1 MIRPAVPADL
11 ERVHALLLRWSKA
24 VDETDFVADV
34 IRREWQSPGF
44 DVGRD
49 HWLVEEDGEVVGYA
63 ALKPGGDVAARGEIA
78 ELLPLVATRARER
91 GDEHLEAVVTTRD
104 TSGVAAYEA
113 AGWTRKRDV
122 LRMWLDLEQEPPR
135 PVFPADVELR
145 TYQDEDARR
154 LHAFLELAFA
164 DTNDRVEPFD
174 EWLHFM
180 TVGNPDFDPAFW
192 HLAEGAD
199 GVLAGCCLTWS
210 ADPAG
215 GWVKD
220 LAVHPA
226 RRRQGLGEALL
237 HHAAHRYREAGTTRV
252 GLKVDADNPT
262 GAARLY
268 GRLGYVTDR
277 TYALFTS
284 RP

>member
-1 MIRPAVPADL
+1 MAVARLRRRARPLA
-11 ERVHALLLRWSKA
+11 RRGGRRGRRLRRP
-24 VDETDFVADV
+24 EG
-34 IRREWQSPGF
+34 RRRR
-44 DVGRD
+44 GRARRD
-49 HWLVEEDGEVVGYA
+49 RGA
-63 ALKPGGDVAARGEIA
+63 PAARRHAGA
-78 ELLPLVATRARER
+78 RAGRR
-91 GDEHLEAVVTTRD
+91 ASGGGPSTTRD

-122 LRMWLDLEQEPPR
+122 LRMWLDLAQEPPR

-226 RRRQGLGEALL
+226 GGGRGSARRCS
-237 HHAAHRYREAGTTRV
+237 TTRRTAIARP
-252 GLKVDADNPT
+252 GRPGSGSRSTPTTRPARRGST
-262 GAARLY
+262 GASGTSQTAHTHSLRHARNPP
-268 GRLGYVTDR
+268 
-277 TYALFTS
+277 
-284 RP
+284 RPPCVCLPHILTWRREQTWASA